1 MRKFAD
7 SWLISKLTPDSA
19 VYRLVMARLKTVW
32 GHYLYQKQQ
41 AEIWNK
47 IAPSTAPMTPTVGK
61 RFIIIRQEVNAPQPG
76 LFMGFDSFAKTPTSS
91 EQSDGYFDSAA
102 LPRGE
107 SKKRWSLLGKVLSL
121 TSGTSEATNQAALPR
136 NHSFEDSLHL
146 ARREVSEHRSR
157 PLSQGPIQTQK
168 LVSAGVSSAASDDGS
183 RASSPVPE
191 GPKYVFKF
199 TLSWQQQNHP
209 SRERHLFTP
218 QLPGPA
224 QDRIGGKSVGVS
236 RPQLAEGLRSVSGS
250 SQPGLVQRAKNASPI
265 ASPKEERL
273 RRLSLG
279 ELVSTEGELDGDNAE
294 MVAASISDESDA
306 TRTATPNGY
315 LFEDT
320 TQPTKPAGAF
330 VRNVVYSGPSL
341 AEWAQVVSEHNCFVD
356 RRRDEGVTRMCDMEV
371 PVLNV
376 EGFRKLGG

>member
-1 MRKFAD
+1 M
-7 SWLISKLTPDSA
+7 
-19 VYRLVMARLKTVW
+19 
-32 GHYLYQKQQ
+32 
-41 AEIWNK
+41 
-47 IAPSTAPMTPTVGK
+47 
-61 RFIIIRQEVNAPQPG
+61 PQPG
-76 LFMGFDSFAKTPTSS
+76 LFMGFDSFAKAPTSS
-91 EQSDGYFDSAA
+91 EQSDSYFDSVA
-102 LPRGE
+102 LPKGDP
-107 SKKRWSLLGKVLSL
+107 KKRWSLLGKVLSL
-121 TSGTSEATNQAALPR
+121 TSGTSEATNQAGLPR

-146 ARREVSEHRSR
+146 ARREVAEHRSR
-157 PLSQGPIQTQK
+157 PLSQGPIQTQN
-168 LVSAGVSSAASDDGS
+168 LVSAGGSSAASDVGS
-183 RASSPVPE
+183 RAPSPLLE

-224 QDRIGGKSVGVS
+224 QHQVGGRSVEVS
-236 RPQLAEGLRSVSGS
+236 RPQLAEELRSVSGS
-250 SQPGLVQRAKNASPI
+250 SSGLVQRAKNASPI

-279 ELVSTEGELDGDNAE
+279 ELVGTESEMDGENAGI
-294 MVAASISDESDA
+294 VAASVSDESDA

-315 LFEDT
+315 IIEDT

-356 RRRDEGVTRMCDMEV
+356 RRRDEGVTQICDMEV